1 MSGLKEKA
9 TALLEVIESNSFQNP
24 PLYQKSVGDLAGT
37 YSRRINTQ
45 HRLV

>member
-1 MSGLKEKA
+1 MSGLREKA

-24 PLYQKSVGDLAGT
+24 PLYEKPAGDLAGA
-37 YSRRINTQ
+37 YARRINIQ